1 MNPFRSGPFQTPSGY
16 ISDED
21 GTEQGRALDLTL
33 SPLRAARPGS
43 LAENARA
50 RMEEAPFETLFLADW
65 TGAVFLH
72 FEVDGKLLQQA
83 VPFAI
88 DQYEGRSFITLVAF
102 TMKRLR
108 CRYGGRYTEW
118 LTYPIASHRF
128 LNLRTYVRG
137 RDGEGIFF
145 MHEWLD
151 NRLAVRMGPVTFG
164 LPYRYASLEYLRSE
178 TAVRGEIQSP
188 EAGGAFSGRF
198 SGTTRLAESDGLDA
212 FFLERYTAYTAAGR
226 RPMFFRVWHHP
237 WQFRA
242 LDIDALEIVNFLG
255 ELRQDWVK
263 SMRFVS
269 AAHSEGVEDVWMGRP
284 HAA

>member
-1 MNPFRSGPFQTPSGY
+1 MTPFRSRHLQTPAGNMSA
-16 ISDED
+16 ED
-21 GTEQGRALDLTL
+21 GIEQGQALDLTL
-33 SPLRAARPGS
+33 SPLDAARPGS
-43 LAENARA
+43 IAAKARA
-50 RMEEAPFETLFLADW
+50 RMEAASWETLFLADW
-65 TGAVFLH
+65 TEATFLH
-72 FEVDGKLLQQA
+72 FEVDGKLLQHI

-88 DQYEGRSFITLVAF
+88 DRYEGRSFVTLVAF

-128 LNLRTYVRG
+128 LNLRAYVRG
-137 RDGEGIFF
+137 RDGAGIFF

-151 NRLAVRMGPVTFG
+151 NRLSVRMGPFTFG
-164 LPYRYASLEYLRSE
+164 LPYRHASLEYLRSE
-178 TAVRGEIQSP
+178 TAVRGEIRSP
-188 EAGGAFSGRF
+188 EASGAFFGRF
-198 SGTTRLAESDGLDA
+198 SGTTSLAEPDGLDA

-242 LDIDALEIVNFLG
+242 LEIDALEIVNFLG

-269 AAHSEGVEDVWMGRP
+269 AVHSEGVEDVWMGRP